1 MSDLRVIEGQGQT
14 TIDPTSNGHQHDAF
28 QQLAKARRTPKAT
41 TDDTGQTLR
50 KLTVANKM
58 AGLAKGTRIN
68 GAVQRGEGNT
78 AVIDLAFENDARI
91 SATVKQLYDPRHMDG
106 ALTLATKVPP
116 DWFTPKEWRPF
127 AIAVIEAAQPDNA
140 TDNEATET
148 TEWLASFLDNTWSRQ
163 QAADTSTAINLD
175 DGTELYDVLKQ
186 DDGAFRGNDSRL
198 YLRPPRL
205 LEHVTLVLHQ
215 RATSTEL
222 RQRLGRLGF
231 TKPRNSQGQLAA
243 RKGDQTI
250 TRRYLASQPGFEVS

>member
-140 TDNEATET
+140 TDNE
-148 TEWLASFLDNTWSRQ
+148 
-163 QAADTSTAINLD
+163 DTSTAINLD